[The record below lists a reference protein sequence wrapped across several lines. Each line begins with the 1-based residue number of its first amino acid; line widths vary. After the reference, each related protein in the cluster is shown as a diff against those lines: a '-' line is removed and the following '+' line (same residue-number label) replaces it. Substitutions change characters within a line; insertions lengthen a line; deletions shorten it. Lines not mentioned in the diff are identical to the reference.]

1 MIYFTREKWILASA
15 SPRRRQLLGSVGLTF
30 DVIPAQAEPLPNPG
44 ETPEQYALRAA
55 GAKAME
61 VAQSHP
67 DCLVLGADTVVALDN
82 ELMGKP
88 GSPEEALAM
97 LQRLCGP
104 AGGQGRTHRVV
115 TGCCFINPAPQP
127 GDGEAEVRELTV
139 STEVRMAVNDPA
151 ALAAYAASPEPR
163 DKAGAYAIQGTG
175 GFLVREIR
183 GSYSN
188 VVGLPLAEVLEVL
201 VSYGVILPQ
210 DTQSFPAG
218 EIVQGKC

>member
-1 MIYFTREKWILASA
+1 MIYFTKQKWILASA
-15 SPRRRQLLGSVGLTF
+15 SPRRRQLLGAVGLRF
-30 DVIPAQAEPLPNPG
+30 DVIPAQAEPLPDPG

-55 GAKAME
+55 RAKARE
-61 VAQSHP
+61 VAQAHP
-67 DCLVLGADTVVALDN
+67 ECLVLGADTVVALGS

-104 AGGQGRTHRVV
+104 PGGPGRTHRVV
-115 TGCCFINPAPQP
+115 TGCCFVNPPEHP
-127 GDGEAEVRELTV
+127 DEGELIVRELTV
-139 STEVRMAVNDPA
+139 STEVLMAVNDPA
-151 ALAAYAASPEPR
+151 ALAAYAACPEPR
-163 DKAGAYAIQGTG
+163 DKAGAYAIQGAG

-201 VSYGVILPQ
+201 VSYGVIVPQ
-210 DTQSFPAG
+210 NPENSLTL
-218 EIVQGKC
+218 